1 MWCPTLLSRPVEH
14 PCADCTFRVSKDTFQ
29 MRTRNTFPRE
39 TAVLM
44 VWLYFEVIPAFKF
57 LICKML
63 EGAWHR
69 LSEFPGSNHEEYI
82 SLSNG
87 LSNLREGKMHLS
99 IWLSCLGLGAVPA
112 ISLLWYV
119 CFYSLSSR
127 IRSVE
132 RARSCILSRTSGDQ
146 MHPGALAYPFSL
158 AWSVGDKS
166 LFLDSWIILGPGIFV
181 ISKFLSIQLP
191 DFYYSHTWASHTL

>member
-1 MWCPTLLSRPVEH
+1 M
-14 PCADCTFRVSKDTFQ
+14 K
-29 MRTRNTFPRE
+29 
-39 TAVLM
+39 
-44 VWLYFEVIPAFKF
+44 
-57 LICKML
+57 
-63 EGAWHR
+63 
-69 LSEFPGSNHEEYI
+69 YI

-87 LSNLREGKMHLS
+87 LSHLRDGKMHLS
-99 IWLSCLGLGAVPA
+99 IWLSCLGLGTVPA

-158 AWSVGDKS
+158 AWSGGDKL
-166 LFLDSWIILGPGIFV
+166 LFLDSWIILGSGILSFPNSCLYNYL
-181 ISKFLSIQLP
+181 ISIIPTLGPPILFNLERDVQANPSSMWLFSYSI
-191 DFYYSHTWASHTL
+191 WAGLAHPS